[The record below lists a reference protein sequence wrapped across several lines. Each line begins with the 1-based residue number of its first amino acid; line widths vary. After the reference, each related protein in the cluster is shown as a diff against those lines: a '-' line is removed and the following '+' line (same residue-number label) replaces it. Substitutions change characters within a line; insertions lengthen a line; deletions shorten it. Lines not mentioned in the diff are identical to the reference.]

1 MPQTART
8 VDSARAYVERAK
20 LPEPRPMLLAEAGSA
35 DEKAVTDFVFDKA
48 KDQAT
53 VVGSDVVAFVKG
65 LTPEQR
71 QDVVNATMLAQLVAK
86 NEVKN
91 PQTLDDVLKWYDE
104 YFNVLDNIGFV
115 VQNRGFAQFVETGT
129 QVEVHEAI
137 IEVAKVALGAAP
149 TALLLVTKTLD
160 SLKSMNEG
168 SPWITLFQR
177 ETRSAKTAHFQVT
190 LAEPDKDGGLLI
202 TLLAFGMEAK
212 ATLTQVLF
220 FKFKKNEATLRNA
233 HGNVSINPEVLAHIR
248 SDIATKLKDHTKSFV
263 AGLNF
268 KA

>member
-1 MPQTART
+1 MAQPALSLTPE
-8 VDSARAYVERAK
+8 SAKAFVERAE
-20 LPEPRPMLLAEAGSA
+20 LAAARPLLLAESGSEDA
-35 DEKAVTDFVFDKA
+35 KKVADFVFDKT
-48 KDQAT
+48 KDQAS
-53 VVGSDVVAFVKG
+53 VVGSDVVAFVQG

-86 NEVKN
+86 SKVKN

-104 YFNVLDNIGFV
+104 YFDVLDNIGFV
-115 VQNRGFAQFVETGT
+115 VQNRGFAQFAEKGT

-149 TALLLVTKTLD
+149 TALLLVTKTLE

-190 LAEPDKDGGLLI
+190 LAAPDKDGGLLI

-212 ATLTQVLF
+212 STLTQVLF
-220 FKFKKNEATLRNA
+220 FKVKKDEATLRNA
-233 HGNVSINPEVLAHIR
+233 NGNVSINPNILAHVRPTIEK
-248 SDIATKLKDHTKSFV
+248 KLQDHVDGFF
-263 AGLNF
+263 AGLDF
-268 KA
+268 

>member
-1 MPQTART
+1 MPQTALT
-8 VDSARAYVERAK
+8 VESARAYVERAE
-20 LPEPRPMLLAEAGSA
+20 LPAPRPALLGAETGSEDA
-35 DEKAVTDFVFDKA
+35 KKVSDFVFDKA
-48 KDQAT
+48 KDQAS

-86 NEVKN
+86 NKVKN

-104 YFNVLDNIGFV
+104 YFDVLDNIGFV
-115 VQNRGFAQFVETGT
+115 VQGKGFAQFVEKGT

-149 TALLLVTKTLD
+149 TALLLVTKTLE
-160 SLKSMNEG
+160 SLKSLNEG

-190 LAEPDKDGGLLI
+190 LAEPDKDGGLLV

-220 FKFKKNEATLRNA
+220 FKFKKDEATLQHA
-233 HGNVSINPEVLAHIR
+233 HGNVSINPTILAHVRPVIE
-248 SDIATKLKDHTKSFV
+248 TKLKEHVDNFF

-268 KA
+268 